1 MKERKRLSE
10 DAHCAATDVP
20 QAGLPR
26 VEFDEFA
33 GTGYDEWKEAAIAAL
48 KGAPFEKS
56 MFTQTYEG
64 IKLKPVKY
72 FSFYESPWR
81 YKWGH
86 GTYCR
91 PQ

>member
-1 MKERKRLSE
+1 MKEGKRLSE
-10 DAHCAATDVP
+10 DVHCVATDVP

-56 MFTQTYEG
+56 DRGPMPHALWLQHF
-64 IKLKPVKY
+64 L
-72 FSFYESPWR
+72 
-81 YKWGH
+81 
-86 GTYCR
+86 
-91 PQ
+91 